1 MGAKK
6 KTEIICRCNN
16 ISRET
21 IESAIRDGA
30 QTMNEIFDLT
40 TAGVGPCGGTC
51 RRKLGP
57 LLDHFL
63 KTGTFPEKIVEDLTG
78 KAPAPVKK
86 DDSSG
91 NT

>member
-6 KTEIICRCNN
+6 KTEIVCRCNN

-57 LLDHFL
+57 LLDHYL
-63 KTGTFPEKIVEDLTG
+63 KTGTFPEKLAEDLTG
-78 KAPAPVKK
+78 KPGAPVKK
-86 DDSSG
+86 DDSENS
-91 NT
+91 